1 MLQSGANDYDSFINF
16 LCKDLKVRPSFTGTP
31 DFDNLMSVTSDILLL
46 VSVLASGIQ
55 KNRVALDRLK
65 LDSAQELL
73 HVEVA
78 QRTKDTPPSMQ

>member
-1 MLQSGANDYDSFINF
+1 
-16 LCKDLKVRPSFTGTP
+16 
-31 DFDNLMSVTSDILLL
+31 MSVTSDILLL